1 MKKIATLT
9 MLLFA
14 VLTTQAQ
21 SLIGTWQTSMP
32 VDGGNLPLFITF
44 NADKSLRFEFQIPVN
59 DEDLGFLKF
68 SFLIKGTYTAEGK
81 DLTLYLDKN
90 DAYIDFAEI
99 RWSDTLKAAFA
110 ENPELE
116 QTVMDKLKAEMEK
129 QKPKFLSSFD
139 EFDEKEELNI
149 DEVSAT
155 TLVLSDDD
163 QAITFTRA
171 K

>member
-1 MKKIATLT
+1 
-9 MLLFA
+9 
-14 VLTTQAQ
+14 
-21 SLIGTWQTSMP
+21 
-32 VDGGNLPLFITF
+32 
-44 NADKSLRFEFQIPVN
+44 
-59 DEDLGFLKF
+59 
-68 SFLIKGTYTAEGK
+68 
-81 DLTLYLDKN
+81 
-90 DAYIDFAEI
+90 
-99 RWSDTLKAAFA
+99 
-110 ENPELE
+110 
-116 QTVMDKLKAEMEK
+116 MDKLKAEMEK

>member
-68 SFLIKGTYTAEGK
+68 SFLPLK
-81 DLTLYLDKN
+81 KN
-90 DAYIDFAEI
+90 DNCHNLGGQNYEY
-99 RWSDTLKAAFA
+99 
-110 ENPELE
+110 
-116 QTVMDKLKAEMEK
+116 
-129 QKPKFLSSFD
+129 
-139 EFDEKEELNI
+139 
-149 DEVSAT
+149 
-155 TLVLSDDD
+155 
-163 QAITFTRA
+163 
-171 K
+171 